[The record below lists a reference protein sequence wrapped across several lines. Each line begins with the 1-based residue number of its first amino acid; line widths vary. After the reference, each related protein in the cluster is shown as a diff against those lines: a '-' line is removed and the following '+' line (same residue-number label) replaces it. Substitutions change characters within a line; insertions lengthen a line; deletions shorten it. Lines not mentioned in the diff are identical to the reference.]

1 MTQITAE
8 IPADVFES
16 YRSKAL
22 KHMGEHV
29 EIDGFRKGHM
39 PESILIE
46 KLSEMSI
53 MEEMAEMAIGEH
65 YGKILEENKI
75 DAIGR
80 PEIGITKIAKGSAL
94 GFTAKTAVI
103 PEISLPD
110 YKKIATDAKAV
121 EIVAV
126 TDKELEDTILN
137 IRKSR
142 TPIHKDHDASHD
154 HDHDHEAKE
163 EELVALTDDFVKGLG
178 PFENVEDFRTKLKEN
193 IQLEK
198 DNHAREKRRLEI
210 MESVLNGTKTEIPQL
225 LIDAELD
232 KMLYRMKSDIT
243 QMGLSYEDYLKHLN
257 KSEEVLRGEFTAD
270 AEKRVKMEFIIHE
283 IAKQE
288 KLVPE

>member
-1 MTQITAE
+1 MNTYNATVTKLPAGMTAITAE
-8 IPADVFES
+8 IPADIFES
-16 YRSKAL
+16 YRTKAL

-29 EIDGFRKGHM
+29 EIDGFRKGHV
-39 PESILIE
+39 PENILLE
-46 KLSEMSI
+46 KLSEMAI

-65 YGKILEENKI
+65 YGKILEESKI

-103 PEISLPD
+103 PEITLPD

-126 TDKELEDTILN
+126 TDKELGDTIQN

-142 TPIHKDHDASHD
+142 TPIHKDQDGKNED
-154 HDHDHEAKE
+154 VKE
-163 EELVALTDDFVKGLG
+163 EDMPAITDDFVKGLG

-243 QMGLSYEDYLKHLN
+243 QMGLSYD
-257 KSEEVLRGEFTAD
+257 D
-270 AEKRVKMEFIIHE
+270 
-283 IAKQE
+283 
-288 KLVPE
+288 